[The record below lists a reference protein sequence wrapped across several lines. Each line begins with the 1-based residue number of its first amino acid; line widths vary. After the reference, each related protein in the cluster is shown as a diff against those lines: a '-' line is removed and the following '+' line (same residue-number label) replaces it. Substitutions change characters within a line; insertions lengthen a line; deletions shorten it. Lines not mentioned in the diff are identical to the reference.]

1 MRRFWTVLLAALL
14 MCSCAVAQEEES
26 MQLLAINVGKADCLL
41 LQRGESL
48 YMIDTGT
55 EESWGAVS
63 SVLRQQGITRLT
75 GVIVT
80 HTDDDHA
87 GGAWALASSSIE
99 VGAWYA
105 SEYYNKKEKNHP
117 VIRAA
122 ALRQEEVHWL
132 KAGDEL
138 PLDGGTLTVLGPVSH
153 DEDKENN
160 NSVVLLAQAG
170 DGSILLAG
178 DMEFPEENE
187 LLSAGVIPPCTVLK
201 VGNHGEADA
210 TLPELIAA
218 VKPQIAVIS
227 TNTAQEPDTP
237 AKRVMK
243 LLEQVGAQIVQ
254 TQEAQAGIL
263 VTVQGGKAMANRLSS
278 GELPLLSDAVYLS
291 DKSVAQDAVCL
302 RNGGTVAVD
311 VSGWYI
317 FSERGGET
325 FVFPEGTVMEAG
337 AEITVTSLSSESPG
351 TFIWQDSKV
360 WHKTK
365 EDKAMLYDVYGRLVS
380 ELE

>member
-1 MRRFWTVLLAALL
+1 MRKFWTILLAALL
-14 MCSCAVAQEEES
+14 LCSCAAAQGEES
-26 MQLLAINVGKADCLL
+26 LQLLAINVGKADCLL
-41 LQRGESL
+41 LQCGESL

-63 SVLRQQGITRLT
+63 SVLRQQGITHLT

-80 HTDDDHA
+80 HTDGDHA
-87 GGAWALASSSIE
+87 GGAWALASSSVE

-105 SEYYNKKEKNHP
+105 SAYYNKKEKKHP

-138 PLDGGTLTVLGPVSH
+138 PLDGGRLTVLGPISH
-153 DEDKENN
+153 DEDKEN

-170 DGSILLAG
+170 GGSLRLAG

-187 LLSAGVIPPCTVLK
+187 LLSAGAIPSCTVLK

-218 VKPQIAVIS
+218 VKPRIAVIS

-243 LLEQVGAQIVQ
+243 LLEQAGAQIMQ
-254 TQEAQAGIL
+254 TQDAQAGIL
-263 VTVQGGKAMANRLSS
+263 VTVQGGKATANRLSS
-278 GELPLLSDAVYLS
+278 GELPPVNDTVYVS

-302 RNGGTVAVD
+302 RNGGTAAVD
-311 VSGWYI
+311 ISGWYI

-325 FVFPEGTVMEAG
+325 FVFPDGTVMEAG
-337 AEITVTSLSSESPG
+337 AEITVTSLSSEAPG
-351 TFIWQDSKV
+351 TFVWQDTKV

-365 EDKAMLYDVYGRLVS
+365 DDKAMLYDVYGRLVS

>member
-1 MRRFWTVLLAALL
+1 MRKLLAMILAALL
-14 MCSCAVAQEEES
+14 LCSCAAAQGEES
-26 MQLLAINVGKADCLL
+26 LQLLAINVGKADCLL
-41 LQRGESL
+41 LQCGESL

-63 SVLRQQGITRLT
+63 SVLKQQGITRLT

-80 HTDDDHA
+80 HTDGDHA

-99 VGAWYA
+99 VETWYA
-105 SEYYNKKEKNHP
+105 SEYYNVKEKKHP
-117 VIRAA
+117 VIKAA
-122 ALRQEEVHWL
+122 ALRGEDVHWL

-138 PLDGGTLTVLGPVSH
+138 PMAGGSLTVLGPISH

-170 DGSILLAG
+170 GGSILLAG

-210 TLPELIAA
+210 TLPELVAA
-218 VKPQIAVIS
+218 VQPRLAVIS
-227 TNTAQEPDTP
+227 TNTAEEPDTP
-237 AKRVMK
+237 AKRVME
-243 LLEQVGAQIVQ
+243 LLKQSGAQIVQ

-263 VTVQGGKAMANRLSS
+263 VTVQGGKATANRLSN
-278 GELPLLSDAVYLS
+278 GELPPVSDTVYVS

-302 RNGGTVAVD
+302 RNGGTAAVD

-317 FSERGGET
+317 LSERGGET

-351 TFIWQDSKV
+351 TFVWQDTKV

-365 EDKAMLYDVYGRLVS
+365 DDKALLYDVYGRLVS